1 MLDKMNMRY
10 TMTKIFE
17 QLNEH
22 EIIYDGIIMRVE
34 PNQTL
39 NEMADVMSRNQN
51 KGFLITVF
59 SNDHEPP
66 HAHILTLERKEISQM
81 LITEEP
87 PKTVDDI
94 KAYRYDD
101 IDADYKDVILKWAYE
116 KRKNKNYTQWEYM
129 VDVWHT
135 FQDSK

>member
-1 MLDKMNMRY
+1 MVEF
-10 TMTKIFE
+10 IE

-22 EIIYDGIIMRVE
+22 EIMCDGIIMRIDGI
-34 PNQTL
+34 QSL
-39 NEMADVMSRNQN
+39 NEMADVMSKNQN

-66 HAHILTLERKEISQM
+66 HAHILTLKRKEISQM
-81 LITEEP
+81 LITEESP
-87 PKTVDDI
+87 RTLDDI
-94 KAYRYDD
+94 KAYKYAD
-101 IDADYKDVILKWAYE
+101 IPREYKEVILKWANE